1 MQIVEAFEKCK
12 LPVCCSVPLFLFFDS
27 SIKQDSNSSSL
38 HHPCDSNEDVLLT
51 LCIIVLIPEVDRIIV
66 MIRERM
72 FYVHVTPSL

>member
-12 LPVCCSVPLFLFFDS
+12 LRVCCSVSLLLFFDS

-38 HHPCDSNEDVLLT
+38 HHSCDSNEDVLLA
-51 LCIIVLIPEVDRIIV
+51 LCIIVLVPDVDRIIV
-66 MIRERM
+66 MIREKM